1 MSDYHRNTKRLI
13 QIHDEII
20 KLGFADK
27 YNLDFCYEVAKA
39 SGELGADYPSDEAI
53 KLAESWLEEFRRS
66 RRIKTLEADE
76 NE

>member
-39 SGELGADYPSDEAI
+39 SGELGNDYPSGEAI
-53 KLAESWLEEFRRS
+53 RLAELWLKEFRENGK
-66 RRIKTLEADE
+66 IKALEKDS
-76 NE
+76 